1 MLAAMRRSTVI
12 AVAAAAAL
20 AAGCLGTEKTAATAT
35 PESAGASSG
44 SASTASSSRARPALT
59 VAVTTPDKRRWP
71 RLVPATG
78 DIAAWQEVVISAE
91 ISNFRLTAVSADVGD
106 RVRKGQLLASI
117 AEDTVAAELA
127 QSTAAVAEADAA
139 AQEARANAERARQLR
154 GSGAMSEQ
162 QIRQYLSAEQTAA
175 ARLQSTRARVQADR
189 VRMAQTRVLAPD
201 DGIVSARTA
210 TVGALAQS
218 GQPLF
223 RLIRGGRLEWR
234 AEVPEATLGQIAPG
248 TRATLIAPDGSTVR
262 GKVRTVAPTVDPATR
277 NGIVYVDL
285 PPDGGNVAVRAG
297 MFARG
302 EFELGLDE
310 VQTLPQTAVLLSDGF
325 AYVFRVAQA
334 DAGTARVAQVK
345 VKAGRRI
352 GDRIEIVEGLAA
364 DAPVVTQGVGFLAD
378 GDAVR
383 VATTSTPAGTATQ

>member
-1 MLAAMRRSTVI
+1 M

-20 AAGCLGTEKTAATAT
+20 AAGCLGTDKTTVTAAPA
-35 PESAGASSG
+35 SAGASSSNAS
-44 SASTASSSRARPALT
+44 SATSSRARPALT
-59 VAVTTPDKRRWP
+59 VAVTTPDKRRWR

-106 RVRKGQLLASI
+106 RVRQGQLLASI
-117 AEDTVAAELA
+117 ADDTVAAALA

-139 AQEARANAERARQLR
+139 LQEARANAERARQLR

-162 QIRQYLSAEQTAA
+162 QVRQYLSAEQTAA
-175 ARLQSTRARVQADR
+175 ARLQSAHARVQADR

-248 TRATLIAPDGSTVR
+248 TRTTLTAPDGSRVN

-285 PPDGGNVAVRAG
+285 PSDGGKALVRAG

-302 EFELGLDE
+302 EFELGQDE
-310 VQTLPQTAVLLSDGF
+310 VQTLPQSAVLLSDGF
-325 AYVFRVAQA
+325 AYVFRVEQA
-334 DAGTARVAQVK
+334 DDGAARVAQAK
-345 VKAGRRI
+345 VKAGRRS
-352 GDRIEIVEGLAA
+352 GDRIEIIDGLGA
-364 DAPVVTQGVGFLAD
+364 DARVVAQGVGFLAD

-383 VATTSTPAGTATQ
+383 VTTTPSAAGTATQ